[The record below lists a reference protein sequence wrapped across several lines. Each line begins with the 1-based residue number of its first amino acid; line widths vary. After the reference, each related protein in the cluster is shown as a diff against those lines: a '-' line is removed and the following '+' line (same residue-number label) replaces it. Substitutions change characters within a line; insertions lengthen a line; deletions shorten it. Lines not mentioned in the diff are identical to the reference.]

1 MESLANIA
9 ERNRSIMNEVIEIIK
24 VHKAIGSPAIQA
36 RGRKLLKRLKA
47 KGE

>member
-9 ERNRSIMNEVIEIIK
+9 ERNRSILNEVIEVIK
-24 VHKAIGSPAIQA
+24 VQKATGSPAIQA
-36 RGRKLLKRLKA
+36 RGRKLLKRLNV